1 MGRDGKRRALAMAFG
16 ALGLLIWLGRDPL
29 FAREGGAAPPDRPVA
44 AAAGIPEAA
53 PLGPPVAA
61 IGGTLPAAPPAGVAK
76 IPVIF
81 LPNAGQTDP
90 TVRFVA
96 PGARGTLWFTDREV
110 V

>member
-1 MGRDGKRRALAMAFG
+1 MVRDRKRWVLAMAFG
-16 ALGLLIWLGRDPL
+16 ALGLLVWLGRDPL

-53 PLGPPVAA
+53 APGAPVAA
-61 IGGTLPAAPPAGVAK
+61 AIAGTLPAAPPAVAAK

-96 PGARGTLWFTDREV
+96 PGARG
-110 V
+110 